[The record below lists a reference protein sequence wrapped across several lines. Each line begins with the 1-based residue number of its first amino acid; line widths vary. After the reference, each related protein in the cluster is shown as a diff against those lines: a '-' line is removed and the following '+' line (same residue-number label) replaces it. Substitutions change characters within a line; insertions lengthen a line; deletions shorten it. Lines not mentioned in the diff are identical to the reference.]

1 MLTVAEYAESRS
13 VSETTVKAAITRLG
27 LELPPHPSDRRKRL
41 ISLLHQSQLDSA
53 IPKAKPPAP
62 VMPVVEVEVYDRP
75 EEVGM
80 VIAQRAI
87 TVGTI
92 NYQHQTAAENP
103 LFQALQARI
112 AQRKTQNAL
121 VYEQLAQGQAAD
133 LDTEIAIEA
142 LRQFDIVEDAEAR
155 AAQDHHL
162 SQQAYKIARQRLE
175 LAGAGLTSVQQPHP
189 TPPPTSQ
196 SSPPLSEPSRSQP
209 F

>member
-27 LELPPHPSDRRKRL
+27 LELPPHPIDRRKRL

-112 AQRKTQNAL
+112 TQRKTQNDL
-121 VYEQLAQGQAAD
+121 VYQQLAQGQAAD

-162 SQQAYKIARQRLE
+162 SQQAYKLARQRLE

-189 TPPPTSQ
+189 TPSPKSQ